1 MTLPIPPCLLPVP
14 SAGSKGGTVSTCTS
28 PEAASTML
36 SIVVRFPVGPVSFS
50 RFPPSKEGEEWIV
63 PELTVS
69 PMGWSWSL
77 WICQSLHE
85 QLAREAGTD
94 SNYCILDRN
103 PCQPLEPSNTKHAL
117 YIDNFLFLG
126 RNAESVGSDCDRHSH
141 HLRNNG
147 HEIHEDFGPCT
158 EATFS
163 SLDFNW
169 QRNVARVGSRRSWR
183 LRLELD

>member
-1 MTLPIPPCLLPVP
+1 MYFAGGDIDNAFYRCEVPSGARKFLTLPAVK
-14 SAGSKGGTVSTCTS
+14 A
-28 PEAASTML
+28 
-36 SIVVRFPVGPVSFS
+36 RWVGVD
-50 RFPPSKEGEEWIV
+50 RVDGKRVEGEEWIV

-94 SNYCILDRN
+94 SNYCILDRK
-103 PCQPLEPSNTKHAL
+103 PCPPLEPSKTKHAL
-117 YIDNFLFLG
+117 YVDMFLFLG
-126 RNAESVGSDCDRHSH
+126 RNAESVGSDCDRHSN